1 MEKYLPDV
9 ITGEV
14 IDILDPMIPLDK
26 KVDPLVYYIDSIDK
40 EIELCKEREGL
51 WKEKRDNLVL
61 TKDKV
66 RTFLKEQV
74 LIHGKQKT
82 LEASVY
88 VSSKDKVVIKEYE
101 PSPEYFDYT
110 VILSNLDINTYHNLV
125 NLLDKNELRY
135 QTNLKINEDKIP
147 SEYKEHVKVE
157 QLTIRKSKSSSD

>member
-135 QTNLKINEDKIP
+135 QTSLKINEDKIP